1 MRRNLTLFVALAV
14 AALVLAGVGA
24 GLASPVTVSVSAVM
38 DIENT
43 LVLIDDDNAAENFLT
58 LPTKYRNLGVDNLKI
73 ENTTTGA
80 TENLLATLTINGTNI
95 ITDNLVVGSLTV
107 TRQNLI
113 DNGLA
118 DNIYE
123 NIVFSS
129 DNNAK
134 LTLYLRGVDNSFD
147 AATITYVESYVKEP
161 EVKLLAVE
169 SWYTA
174 KDRVRITNASSF
186 PVENVDMSVTY
197 PGFATS
203 QDVTS
208 YAISALSAGAS
219 SSRDL
224 GYQKAG
230 PYITTIHEPVAFDNK
245 FETDMKVYSH
255 ENLVNIIDFEFDPA
269 VSPWDEYF
277 PNFDFDTLTVTV
289 NDVSVTPK
297 SEVLLEDFSLVAGP
311 NTIAFTWTS
320 VVPVPPVPPP
330 VVAWWLVEYAGVPTW
345 MWIVVCVFVVVILIA
360 LIGYP
365 ELKRKLTK

>member
-1 MRRNLTLFVALAV
+1 MRRNLTLLALAV
-14 AALVLAGVGA
+14 AALVLAGAGA

-43 LVLIDDDNAAENFLT
+43 LVLISNDNIAENFLT

-73 ENTTTGA
+73 ENA
-80 TENLLATLTINGTNI
+80 TSDNLRYRLKINGVWIAIDNLLVDGASI
-95 ITDNLVVGSLTV
+95 TV

-113 DNGLA
+113 DNGVA
-118 DNIYE
+118 DNVYE
-123 NIVFSS
+123 NIYFGS
-129 DNNAK
+129 DNNAT

-245 FETDMKVYSH
+245 FSTDMKVYSH
-255 ENLVNIIDFEFDPA
+255 ENLVNIIDFEFNPA

-277 PNFDFDTLTVTV
+277 PNFDFATLTVTV
-289 NDVSVTPK
+289 NGVSVTPK
-297 SEVLLEDFSLVAGP
+297 SAVLLEDFSLVAGP

-320 VVPVPPVPPP
+320 VVPVPPPPPP
-330 VVAWWLVEYAGVPTW
+330 VVPWWLVTYAGVPTW

-360 LIGYP
+360 LSPVIVKKMR
-365 ELKRKLTK
+365 EDTR

>member
-1 MRRNLTLFVALAV
+1 MRRNLTLFVASIV
-14 AALVLAGVGA
+14 AILMLAGAGA

-38 DIENT
+38 DVNDT
-43 LVLIDDDNAAENFLT
+43 LVLIDNENVAENFLT
-58 LPTKYRNLGVDNLKI
+58 LPTNYRNLGVDNLTI
-73 ENTTTGA
+73 ENAETGEN
-80 TENLLATLTINGTNI
+80 ENLFATLTINGVNI
-95 ITDNLVVGSLTV
+95 LTDNLVLGGTPLIV

-113 DNGLA
+113 DNGVA
-118 DNIYE
+118 DNLYE
-123 NIVFSS
+123 NISFSS

-245 FETDMKVYSH
+245 FSTDMKVYSH

-277 PNFDFDTLTVTV
+277 PNFDFATLTVTV
-289 NDVSVTPK
+289 NGVSVTPK
-297 SEVLLEDFSLVAGP
+297 SAVLLEDFSLVAGP

-345 MWIVVCVFVVVILIA
+345 MWIVVCIFVVVILIA
-360 LIGYP
+360 LIP
-365 ELKRKLTK
+365 VIKKELAK